1 MMNEEENKE
10 VVYRSGL
17 VAIVGQ
23 TNVGKS
29 TLLNG
34 MVGEKVSI
42 VSDRVQTTRNV
53 IRVILSEPEGQLV
66 FLDTPGVHKAEGD
79 LGKNMNKAARS
90 AAEGVDAVLLV
101 LDGSVAPAQVDE
113 GWFRRLARTEV
124 PVFFGLN
131 KADVGSAFHG
141 AYRRMWE
148 QVAVEKES
156 VVQPCWMSFSA
167 LDGAG
172 VRGLIDGLR
181 GVMPVGPALFPED
194 VLTDYPRKLNMAD
207 VIREKLFNRLHQE
220 LPHAVAV
227 WVESIEEGEKRWRV
241 EASVLVERHS
251 QKGIVI
257 GEKGRLIKKVREEAE
272 RELYEMYG
280 VQIAL
285 KLLVKVEKNWRKNFW
300 ILKKLGYA

>member
-1 MMNEEENKE
+1 MMSESVNRAG
-10 VVYRSGL
+10 VYRSGL

-29 TLLNG
+29 TLLNK
-34 MVGEKVSI
+34 MVDEKVSI

-53 IRVILSEPEGQLV
+53 IRVILSEPKGQLV

-113 GWFRRLARTEV
+113 GWFRRLARAQV
-124 PVFFGLN
+124 PVFFGFN
-131 KADVGSAFHG
+131 KRDVGQACHQ
-141 AYRRMWE
+141 AYKDLWAT
-148 QVAVEKES
+148 VAEEKES
-156 VVQPCWMSFSA
+156 GVEPTWMEFSA
-167 LDGAG
+167 LNGSG
-172 VRGLIDGLR
+172 VRALIDLLR
-181 GVMPVGPALFPED
+181 ETMPEGPPLFPED

-207 VIREKLFNRLHQE
+207 VIREELFNRLHQE

-227 WVESIEEGEKRWRV
+227 WVESIDEGEKKWKV

-257 GEKGRLIKKVREEAE
+257 GEKGRLIKSVREEAE

-280 VQIAL
+280 VRIAL
-285 KLLVKVEKNWRKNFW
+285 KLMVKVEKNWRKNFW